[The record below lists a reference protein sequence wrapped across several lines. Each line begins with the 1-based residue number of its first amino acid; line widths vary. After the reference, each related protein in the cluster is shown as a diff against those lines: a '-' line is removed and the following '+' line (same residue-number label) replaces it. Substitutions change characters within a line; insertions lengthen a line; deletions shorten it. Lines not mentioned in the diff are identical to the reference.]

1 MRQSHIGA
9 GPSVLASLLLLCPAL
24 AIGAQADPRH
34 GGGGPAPAAPHVAAP
49 APHVAAPAPHVA
61 APAPHVSAPAPHV
74 SAPAPHFAAPAT
86 RAAPPAP
93 HFAAPHVAAPHVAAP
108 RIAPHAA
115 PHVAAPRVPHG
126 QGPRI
131 AAPHAAPHVAAPHVA
146 APRATPHHG
155 APTVAHGRHGPAAPN
170 VATGN
175 VSHGNVNHGLAARPS
190 TATGG
195 NRHALAPVNQ
205 PHNAPNAT
213 VGNAPSNGPNRQHNI
228 ATPNTVGQGAAGPG
242 RNAAGAVQQNTRAAG
257 QNTRGSRV
265 LTNSVLANAPG
276 RDAASRSL
284 ARSTFR
290 GHFAQSPWARDF
302 ARDRQHHRHS
312 GLVLGFVG
320 PVFWPYAYDDFIDYT
335 FWPAAYDD
343 FWPYAYDD
351 VFEGIYGGY
360 APDYGTYYAGGGSY
374 GENYAGGPASSR
386 RGQRRVA
393 TRGGTGGGSA
403 PQAPLVCSG
412 DAKGLTDFPIE
423 RIAQQVQPDQT
434 QQGLLDELRDATEK
448 AVQILQAACPTDLP
462 TTPTGRLAALRTRDQ
477 AMLQAVQVVR
487 PALEKFYEALGDE
500 QKERFNA
507 LDQQAVVATTGSG
520 RGQSPQ
526 DVSQLCNK
534 RQSPM
539 AGLPIDLIR
548 NSLRLND
555 AQNAALQQL
564 TDASTKAADILNA
577 SCSTDQAL
585 TPPGRLGAM
594 EQRLQAMLQAIDTV
608 QPALEHFYTSLS
620 DEQKAR
626 FDRIGVRPT

>member
-1 MRQSHIGA
+1 M
-9 GPSVLASLLLLCPAL
+9 
-24 AIGAQADPRH
+24 
-34 GGGGPAPAAPHVAAP
+34 AAPHG
-49 APHVAAPAPHVA
+49 APH
-61 APAPHVSAPAPHV
+61 
-74 SAPAPHFAAPAT
+74 
-86 RAAPPAP
+86 
-93 HFAAPHVAAPHVAAP
+93 
-108 RIAPHAA
+108 
-115 PHVAAPRVPHG
+115 PHVAAPRV
-126 QGPRI
+126 
-131 AAPHAAPHVAAPHVA
+131 APH
-146 APRATPHHG
+146 RG
-155 APTVAHGRHGPAAPN
+155 APTVAHGRNVPSAPH
-170 VATGN
+170 VAKGN
-175 VSHGNVNHGLAARPS
+175 ENHGLAARPS
-190 TATGG
+190 TETRG

-205 PHNAPNAT
+205 QHNAPNAT
-213 VGNAPSNGPNRQHNI
+213 VGNAPNNGPNRQRGN

-242 RNAAGAVQQNTRAAG
+242 RNAAGALQQNTRTTG
-257 QNTRGSRV
+257 QNARGSRV
-265 LTNSVLANAPG
+265 LTNPVLANAPA

-302 ARDRQHHRHS
+302 ARDRRNHLHS
-312 GLVLGFVG
+312 GIVLGFVG

-374 GENYAGGPASSR
+374 GETYAGGSASSR
-386 RGQRRVA
+386 RGHRQVA
-393 TRGGTGGGSA
+393 ARGGTGGASS
-403 PQAPLVCSG
+403 PQAPLICSG

-434 QQGLLDELRDATEK
+434 QQGLLDELKGATEK

-462 TTPTGRLAALRTRDQ
+462 ATPTGRLAALRARDQ

-520 RGQSPQ
+520 GRGQSTQ

-548 NSLRLND
+548 NSLHLND

-564 TDASTKAADILNA
+564 TDASTKAADILNGN
-577 SCSTDQAL
+577 CSTDQAL

-594 EQRLQAMLQAIDTV
+594 EQRLEAMLQAIDTV

-626 FDRIGVRPT
+626 FDRIGVRPA